1 MASLKTAE
9 GATLTVVLD
18 GETQVLSET
27 IMIVDVSG
35 WEKGLKNVEPN
46 RPSGTRFITTVASG
60 RQQHIWSPGDE
71 ASALPDTARCLST
84 LEHFSKQA

>member
-1 MASLKTAE
+1 M
-9 GATLTVVLD
+9 VLD
-18 GETQVLSET
+18 GETQVLSGI
-27 IMIVDVSG
+27 IMIVGVLG
-35 WEKGLKNVEPN
+35 WEKGGLKNVEPN

-60 RQQHIWSPGDE
+60 RQQHIWSPRDE